1 MWELP
6 GYIRGRMS
14 FSIPEIEL
22 LIGSI
27 CKGQDSIKMVDRYI
41 QARLTDYEIK
51 MRDKSILDSEVE
63 DYRDW
68 KDVEKYFDLHKYSF
82 ERQYFRKRIW

>member
-6 GYIRGRMS
+6 RYIRGRLS
-14 FSIPEIEL
+14 LSIPEIEL
-22 LIGSI
+22 LIGSL
-27 CKGQDSIKMVDRYI
+27 CKSQDSIKMVDRYI

-51 MRDKSILDSEVE
+51 IRDKSILDSEME

>member
-6 GYIRGRMS
+6 RYIRGRLS
-14 FSIPEIEL
+14 LSIPEIEL

-27 CKGQDSIKMVDRYI
+27 CKSQDSIKMVDRYI

-51 MRDKSILDSEVE
+51 IRDKTILDPEME